1 MKLIKIF
8 LFLFIVSLHL
18 HSEQNIHIE
27 NYFLKIYEN
36 EKSEFEKCIK
46 EENQTQK
53 KCKIS
58 KLGNDASYLLFG
70 KKFFHENEYRPL
82 SKFKLIYPRKYQ
94 EQGIEGFAI
103 AKFDISADGKVINS
117 KIIQA
122 KCGNPRS
129 PFTKYRNCKG
139 FNTEVL
145 RALKKFKYKPAKFE
159 EKSIVVKDALH
170 RFNFIMEDDEL
181 TIRKGKSRQYNN
193 VLKAITKKNFDEAI
207 ELAESNLEFDYIF
220 MTQIANAKYQQGK
233 YLDAIDWSNKFNGM
247 VLNDQR
253 DIPEDIMVRG
263 FMRLISSLFNVGE
276 YEELINYEP
285 EFNNYIKERKKYS
298 ELLAMTNF
306 YFGVSYINLGQ
317 VQKGAYY
324 LGLAAKN
331 SNSKAESDYVDSVID
346 KISSYL

>member
-1 MKLIKIF
+1 
-8 LFLFIVSLHL
+8 
-18 HSEQNIHIE
+18 
-27 NYFLKIYEN
+27 
-36 EKSEFEKCIK
+36 
-46 EENQTQK
+46 
-53 KCKIS
+53 
-58 KLGNDASYLLFG
+58 
-70 KKFFHENEYRPL
+70 
-82 SKFKLIYPRKYQ
+82 
-94 EQGIEGFAI
+94 
-103 AKFDISADGKVINS
+103 
-117 KIIQA
+117 
-122 KCGNPRS
+122 
-129 PFTKYRNCKG
+129 
-139 FNTEVL
+139 
-145 RALKKFKYKPAKFE
+145 
-159 EKSIVVKDALH
+159 
-170 RFNFIMEDDEL
+170 MEDDEL

-285 EFNNYIKERKKYS
+285 DFNNYIKERKKYS

-331 SNSKAESDYVDSVID
+331 SNSKAESDYIDSVID